1 MSDIKIAIIIL
12 FLRETA
18 KCVERKKKRSTKQYL
33 SSGKKKK
40 NFIKQKYFYED
51 CNLNVLTCHIISYIF
66 LMRLSLDDTD
76 YYCLFSFIR
85 FLHTQ

>member
-18 KCVERKKKRSTKQYL
+18 KCVERKKKGLQNNICPVER
-33 SSGKKKK
+33 KK